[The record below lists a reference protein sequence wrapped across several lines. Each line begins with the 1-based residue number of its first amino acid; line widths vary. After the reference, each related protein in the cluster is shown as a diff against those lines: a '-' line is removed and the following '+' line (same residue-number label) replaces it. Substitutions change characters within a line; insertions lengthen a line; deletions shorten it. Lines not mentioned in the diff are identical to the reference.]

1 MIIEVPHFAS
11 LRGEEREIAI
21 LRSDDGLSWR
31 EHTPPTTEDAIHDML
46 DGHFEGWQLFTF
58 SLSLSVPTVSST
70 CIRHECWVCAGLSR
84 IHSFDFFPLTT
95 NCENYAIY
103 RLKCLNYNSE

>member
-46 DGHFEGWQLFTF
+46 DGHFEGWQLLTF
-58 SLSLSVPTVSST
+58 SLSLS
-70 CIRHECWVCAGLSR
+70 LSLCS
-84 IHSFDFFPLTT
+84 H
-95 NCENYAIY
+95 
-103 RLKCLNYNSE
+103 CLIDVH